1 MVADRGSPPFSRPPF
16 LAVLGAAGLAGITFL
31 CLRFDMNLACAAFGY
46 LTLIALLS
54 LMGSFIGAV
63 GLSIAAVVCL
73 NFFFTSPLFT
83 LRVEY
88 PDDVFGLAAF
98 LTSALLVTALVA
110 RLRKTAED
118 AENSRR
124 ALVETIPALTW
135 TALPDGSHDFHSQRW
150 MEFSGLSTKE
160 GEGMGWNAIVHPDD
174 RPTFLE
180 RWHDAV

>member
-1 MVADRGSPPFSRPPF
+1 MELPSKLAIVGGYMQPLAIYIKYGRRPWVANFAAQA
-16 LAVLGAAGLAGITFL
+16 LLGAAGLAGITFL

-110 RLRKTAED
+110 LLRKTAED
-118 AENSRR
+118 PKNSRR
-124 ALVETIPALTW
+124 
-135 TALPDGSHDFHSQRW
+135 
-150 MEFSGLSTKE
+150 
-160 GEGMGWNAIVHPDD
+160 
-174 RPTFLE
+174 
-180 RWHDAV
+180 